1 VAAADL
7 DGNGIAE
14 IVTGAGPGGGPHVKV
29 FDSTSFHVM
38 KEFMAYD
45 PSFRNGIFVAAGDFI
60 SDGKREIITGAGP
73 GGGPHVKIW
82 DYATLNV
89 DGQFMAYGGVTDS
102 NGQVVDQFFSG
113 GVRVALGD
121 VNGDN
126 INEIITGAGP
136 GGGPHV
142 KGFAGF
148 QLELI
153 LSAFA
158 GDENDRN
165 GIFVS

>member
-1 VAAADL
+1 
-7 DGNGIAE
+7 
-14 IVTGAGPGGGPHVKV
+14 
-29 FDSTSFHVM
+29 
-38 KEFMAYD
+38 
-45 PSFRNGIFVAAGDFI
+45 
-60 SDGKREIITGAGP
+60 
-73 GGGPHVKIW
+73 
-82 DYATLNV
+82 
-89 DGQFMAYGGVTDS
+89 MAYGGVTDS

>member
-1 VAAADL
+1 
-7 DGNGIAE
+7 
-14 IVTGAGPGGGPHVKV
+14 
-29 FDSTSFHVM
+29 
-38 KEFMAYD
+38 
-45 PSFRNGIFVAAGDFI
+45 VAAGDFI

-113 GVRVALGD
+113 GVRVALAD

-126 INEIITGAGP
+126 INEILTGAGP

-142 KGFAGF
+142 KAFAGF
-148 QLELI
+148 NLELL
-153 LSAFA
+153 LSLFA
-158 GDENDRN
+158 GEESDRN
-165 GIFVS
+165 GVSVG